1 MKLNIFNNF
10 RAIYYNTLAN
20 FYLCFNTVVPYYDDV
35 ILSLSIT
42 SFKNILNNNNLCLR
56 TVKQNRL
63 VQLLYSLNDK
73 DNLILD
79 DDGFIIIDYKQNNV
93 YFENAEF
100 SDNTDTDVDNADAI
114 KNTNVCDVTDNV
126 DVVENTEVSDNVD
139 VVENTNVCE
148 VSDNADVIENTEVTD
163 NVDVIE
169 NTEVT
174 DNVDVIENT
183 EVSDNVDVIENTEVC
198 EVTDIPEVTE
208 TDDNIDITK
217 ELIYNILDKKNN

>member
-169 NTEVT
+169 NTEV
-174 DNVDVIENT
+174 
-183 EVSDNVDVIENTEVC
+183 SDNVDVIENTEVC

>member
-93 YFENAEF
+93 YSSDNAEF

-114 KNTNVCDVTDNV
+114 KNTNVCDVTN
-126 DVVENTEVSDNVD
+126 
-139 VVENTNVCE
+139 
-148 VSDNADVIENTEVTD
+148 

-174 DNVDVIENT
+174 DNVDIIENT
-183 EVSDNVDVIENTEVC
+183 EVSYNVDVIENTDVC